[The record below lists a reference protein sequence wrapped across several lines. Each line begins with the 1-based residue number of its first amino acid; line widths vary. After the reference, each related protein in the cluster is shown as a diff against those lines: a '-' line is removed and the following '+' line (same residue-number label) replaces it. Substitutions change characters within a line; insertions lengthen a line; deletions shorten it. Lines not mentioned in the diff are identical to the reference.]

1 MWRGA
6 LAGTLVLIVTY
17 VVVQKGTSDKLGAAS
32 SAFQEGLKRL
42 FSPQVAGIGNHS
54 GAAETAPV
62 SLKAN
67 PTPTTTGP
75 FFTV

>member
-1 MWRGA
+1 MGRGF
-6 LAGTLVLIVTY
+6 LAGTLALIVIY
-17 VVVQKGTSDKLGAAS
+17 VVVQPGASSKAGAAS
-32 SAFQEGLKRL
+32 NAFQEGFKRF
-42 FSPQVAGIGNHS
+42 FSPQVAGVGNHS

-75 FFTV
+75 FYTV